1 MGSGPH
7 VSHLTLPAWFPP
19 CGSCDCL
26 LSVPS
31 PGQPRAREESILQLG
46 TYRRDVHLSSE
57 QSATKPGQNT
67 PVKETPITPY
77 RLRVVMGTLRDLQF
91 ALQLKIEE
99 LRQRDTLIDELE
111 LELDTK
117 DELIR
122 RLQEELD
129 RYRTT
134 VSLPGSSAVSAS
146 QTDDNKRPRR
156 QTVICEPLTLD
167 PVTLA
172 LVSQRSCDKS
182 HESQRLIRASFLRND
197 LLKHLDE
204 GEIRAIIA
212 CMHSTTIN
220 QGCYVIQEGTAG
232 AQAYVLEEGRLEM
245 MKDGLKL
252 LTVEPED
259 MFGELALLYNCTHT
273 YSVSARTDS
282 RLWVVDRKSYQ
293 TIIMQSGLKRLSH
306 SVELLSSI
314 PFLQSLPAD
323 VLMKMSDLM
332 EETHYTDSEYII
344 RQGATGDTF
353 YIISKGQV
361 KVTEKGQEQEE
372 QVVLSKLSERQWFG
386 EKALW
391 GEDIRTV
398 SVIAAGEVTCLVIDR
413 DTFKGIIEGLTPDCS
428 QEEQQNNEPEVYSDA
443 DPTLL
448 STSTLSDFQII
459 CPLGVGEFGH
469 VDLVQLKSKTKCPF
483 AMRVLK
489 KKLIVSSGQREHIQR
504 ESHILMETC
513 CSFIVR
519 LHNTFKD
526 AERLYVLTEACL
538 GGDLSNLLKDKG
550 YLDEWSTRF
559 YTACVVKALSF
570 LHYQGVIYRDLKPEH
585 VLLDEHGYAKLV
597 GSRCLK
603 KVEVGKKTWTF
614 CGTLGYMAPEI
625 ISSKGHNMCADL
637 WSLGVFVFELLSGR
651 LPFSHSE
658 PLKIL
663 TATIRGID
671 QVDFPKTISR
681 SASSLIKKLCRSNP
695 SERLGS
701 QRNGARDIQKH
712 KWFEGFNWDGLCE
725 RTLTAPVIPK
735 VKHSLGSSSFSLYT
749 EDSVEPCTDWDDF

>member
-1 MGSGPH
+1 
-7 VSHLTLPAWFPP
+7 
-19 CGSCDCL
+19 
-26 LSVPS
+26 
-31 PGQPRAREESILQLG
+31 
-46 TYRRDVHLSSE
+46 
-57 QSATKPGQNT
+57 
-67 PVKETPITPY
+67 
-77 RLRVVMGTLRDLQF
+77 MGTLRDLQF

-134 VSLPGSSAVSAS
+134 VSLPGSSAVSACR
-146 QTDDNKRPRR
+146 QPRR

-232 AQAYVLEEGRLEM
+232 TQAYVLEEGRLEM

-293 TIIMQSGLKRLSH
+293 TILMQSGLKRLSH
-306 SVELLSSI
+306 S
-314 PFLQSLPAD
+314 
-323 VLMKMSDLM
+323 
-332 EETHYTDSEYII
+332 THYADGDYII

-361 KVTEKGQEQEE
+361 KC
-372 QVVLSKLSERQWFG
+372 S
-386 EKALW
+386 ALILLRRSR
-391 GEDIRTV
+391 GDIRAV

-413 DTFKGIIEGLTPDCS
+413 D
-428 QEEQQNNEPEVYSDA
+428 SDV

-489 KKLIVSSGQREHIQR
+489 KKLIVSCGQREHIQR
-504 ESHILMETC
+504 ESHILMETS

-570 LHYQGVIYRDLKPEH
+570 LHCQGVIYRDLKPEH

-597 GSRCLK
+597 LQCLK
-603 KVEVGKKTWTF
+603 EVEVGKKTWTF

-625 ISSKGHNMCADL
+625 ISNKGHNMCADL

-651 LPFSHSE
+651 LPFSHSD

-681 SASSLIKKLCRSNP
+681 SASSLIKKLCRCEYDNP

-735 VKHSLGSSSFSLYT
+735 VRQIQYWLLVFTAFHVSHFLNLSFSGQAFFGKRFIWPLYRGLGGA
-749 EDSVEPCTDWDDF
+749 VHRLG